1 MEMWWFG
8 VREFLAAV
16 TGVPGG
22 LALEIDGELVEIGV
36 PGQESVTH
44 PHGTGLTIYAD
55 LDGDGVVDHVTVH
68 DYAGGYEVWSR
79 QATPSDWG
87 LPTGAPANPST
98 LWGLE
103 SEDTPGRGQE
113 MTSND
118 HMNSGWICI
127 DRG

>member
-8 VREFLAAV
+8 VREFISAV

-22 LALEIDGELVEIGV
+22 LALEVDGELVEIGV

-44 PHGTGLTIYAD
+44 PHGAGLTIYAD
-55 LDGDGVVDHVTVH
+55 LDGDGVVDHVTAH

-79 QATPSDWG
+79 PSTAADWG
-87 LPTGAPANPST
+87 LPTDSPVNPST
-98 LWGLE
+98 SWGLE
-103 SEDTPGRGQE
+103 SEDTPVRGGG

>member
-8 VREFLAAV
+8 VREFLSAV

-22 LALEIDGELVEIGV
+22 LALEIDGELVEIGA

-44 PHGTGLTIYAD
+44 PHAAGLTIYAD
-55 LDGDGVVDHVTVH
+55 LDGDGVVDHVTAH

-79 QATPSDWG
+79 QSMPADWG
-87 LPTGAPANPST
+87 LPTGTPVNPST

-103 SEDTPGRGQE
+103 SEDTPVRGQG

-118 HMNSGWICI
+118 HMIDGWICI

>member
-1 MEMWWFG
+1 MWWFG